1 MHSFLHQWFTVLVL
15 VSAVLS
21 SASVLAA
28 EIGSAAVRTA
38 MSEEGRLPDDLA
50 RDSRSKPE
58 AVIPLLHIEAGAT
71 VVDIFGSGG
80 YYSELLASVVGAE
93 GEVWLHN
100 NDGFEAWGI
109 NGLRDRFD
117 KRDLGNINRHTRS
130 GINLDLGEETM
141 DAAIIVM
148 ALHDIYVIPKRYNG
162 EEYVPVGSPAN
173 ATYFLEQI
181 YTALKPGSRF
191 IVVEHA
197 GDASMES
204 EEVFD
209 LHRMIEVRARN
220 EVENVGF
227 HFIESSDALRNPKD
241 DRSMIVFDSD
251 IKGQTDRFVLSF
263 EKPSN

>member
-130 GINLDLGEETM
+130 GINLELGEETM